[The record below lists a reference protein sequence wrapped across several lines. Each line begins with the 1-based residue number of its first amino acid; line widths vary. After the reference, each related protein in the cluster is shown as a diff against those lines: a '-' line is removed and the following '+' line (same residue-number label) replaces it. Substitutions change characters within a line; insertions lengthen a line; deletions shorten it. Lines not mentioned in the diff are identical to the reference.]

1 MPQSQE
7 SQMVLSNT
15 EPANVLSLRRLQEY
29 GLFPEDELSE
39 IAATY
44 RLKDITADE
53 AAKLGFTNTAD
64 GIYIGYPNDKDSRI
78 RYNRTGF
85 QAQQDLG
92 KYGQRPNTPP
102 ALYYPP
108 TIKESHLADKEIP
121 LLIIEGEFKALVTDY
136 VMNNELQKPDLIPL
150 AIGGVW
156 SWRSA
161 KSGVEV
167 IPDLDVVS
175 AKRRVYIAFDMD
187 NPVKPQVQ
195 KALQRLVDKLLERG
209 AECRVLSWPSTDG
222 KGLDDY
228 LANKPGP
235 RDALLN
241 LLLNA
246 QTPGHVQQV
255 IKMNST
261 YVYDKVQDMV
271 WDFNTMAYI
280 KPQTFKAHY
289 FTDVVHIPVTK
300 NGKTT
305 TKPTGLG
312 DYWLASPARAWCEG
326 KTFHPGAER
335 LVATLPDSSTKKLNT
350 WTAWGAG
357 SDLCKLQPIKGDVE
371 PFIDYMRQTFSGN
384 KLSPGQPEVD
394 VVEYLIKRLAWI
406 FQHPTI
412 KHPTWIYLIG
422 KPMQGKSKLIN
433 IITRLVGN
441 TYTSHIDESAL
452 SSSFSEWRAEKLLIA
467 FDDVAIMERGR
478 IKQVLKR
485 MTTEQTS
492 RVNRKYEREYT
503 AYSYETFFF
512 ATNSLDPLL
521 DHDDRRAIVLEA
533 KCPWTKEEWAPFDK
547 WSGTP
552 TSYNALLHYF
562 MYEVKLDESF
572 LTARPPITMLR
583 ELVTESAES
592 GWDELL
598 NGLASPMGVQWQAPA
613 CKTVRKFKPTIV
625 TPEMLRALYA
635 ILQGPQD
642 SKTEIKNATLTTK
655 LQRFGASR
663 LHPADSGDA
672 RSRVFFMGKQT
683 TCWAWSAEYAGLTQ
697 AEMFKELN
705 AVHKEYPELFHLY
718 GSVENKF

>member
-1 MPQSQE
+1 MLQSQGLTPPVNKLAT
-7 SQMVLSNT
+7 Q
-15 EPANVLSLRRLQEY
+15 RLQEY

-39 IAATY
+39 LVDTY
-44 RLKDITADE
+44 KLRDVTADE
-53 AAKLGFTNTAD
+53 AFKLGFTNTAE

-92 KYGQRPNTPP
+92 KYGQRPHTPP

-108 TIKESHLADKEIP
+108 TIQQSDLLVQETP

-136 VMNNELQKPDLIPL
+136 VMNHDLQKPDLIPL

-161 KSGVEV
+161 KSGVEI
-167 IPDLDVVS
+167 IPELDFIKG
-175 AKRRVYIAFDMD
+175 KRVVYIAFDMD
-187 NPVKPQVQ
+187 NPVNPQVQ

-228 LANKPGP
+228 LAGKPGP

-241 LLLNA
+241 LLTHA

-261 YVYDKVQDMV
+261 YVYDKIQDMV
-271 WDFNTMAYI
+271 WDFNTGSYI

-289 FTDVVHIPVTK
+289 FTELLYMQVIK
-300 NGKTT
+300 NGKTA
-305 TKPTGLG
+305 TKSQALG
-312 DYWLASPARAWCEG
+312 DYWLSSPARAWCEG

-335 LVATLPDSSTKKLNT
+335 LVQSSPDRDTKKLNT
-350 WTAWGAG
+350 WTGWGAG
-357 SDLCKLQPIKGDVE
+357 SDLRKLQPIKGDVE
-371 PFIDYMRQTFSGN
+371 PFLEYIHATFGEN
-384 KLSPGQPEVD
+384 ALAPGQPQCD
-394 VVEYLIKRLAWI
+394 VAGYLIKRLAWI

-441 TYTSHIDESAL
+441 TYTSHIDEGAL
-452 SSSFSEWRAEKLLIA
+452 GSSFSEWRAEKLLIA
-467 FDDVAIMERGR
+467 FDDVAIVERGR

-485 MTTEQTS
+485 MTTEQTT
-492 RVNRKYEREYT
+492 RVNKKYEREYT

-521 DHDDRRAIVLEA
+521 DHDDRRALVLEA
-533 KCPWTKEEWAPFDK
+533 KCPWTKEEWAPFDR
-547 WSGTP
+547 WAGTP
-552 TSYNALLHYF
+552 SSYNALLHYF

-572 LTARPPITMLR
+572 LNARPPITMLR
-583 ELVTESAES
+583 ELVAESAES
-592 GWDELL
+592 GWDELI
-598 NGLASPMGVQWQAPA
+598 NMLAAPMPMQWRAPA
-613 CKTVRKFKPTIV
+613 SSDIRKFKPTII
-625 TPEMLRALYA
+625 TPEMLKSLYA
-635 ILQGPQD
+635 IIQGPQEQRND
-642 SKTEIKNATLTTK
+642 IKSATLTTK

-663 LHPADSGDA
+663 IHPADSGDA
-672 RSRVFFMGKQT
+672 RSRIWFLGKQT
-683 TCWAWSAEYAGLTQ
+683 PCWTWDSKYAGMTVT
-697 AEMFKELN
+697 ELQQELLR
-705 AVHKEYPELFHLY
+705 VRKQVPELFGLY
-718 GSVENKF
+718 DAVDTKF

>member
-1 MPQSQE
+1 MPQPQGQIMSTNK
-7 SQMVLSNT
+7 LS
-15 EPANVLSLRRLQEY
+15 VRRLQEY
-29 GLFPEDELSE
+29 GIFPEEDIEELVQQ
-39 IAATY
+39 Y
-44 RLKDITADE
+44 KLHDVTAEE
-53 AAKLGFTNTAD
+53 AFELGFTNTSE

-102 ALYYPP
+102 SLYYPP
-108 TIKESHLADKEIP
+108 TIKEQHVNDKEIP

-136 VMNNELQKPDLIPL
+136 VMNHDLQKPDIIPL

-156 SWRSA
+156 SWRQA
-161 KSGVEV
+161 KMGVE
-167 IPDLDVVS
+167 ILPDLAFISV
-175 AKRRVYIAFDMD
+175 KRKVYIAFDMD
-187 NPVKPQVQ
+187 NPVNPQVQ
-195 KALQRLVDKLLERG
+195 KALQRLVDKLAELG
-209 AECRVLSWPSTDG
+209 AECLVLSWPSTDG

-235 RDALLN
+235 RNALLS
-241 LLLNA
+241 LLSQA
-246 QTPGHVQQV
+246 QIPGHIQQV

-261 YVYDKVQDMV
+261 YVYDKVQDMI
-271 WDFNTMAYI
+271 WDFNIGGYV
-280 KPQTFKAHY
+280 KPQAFKAHY
-289 FTDVVHIPVTK
+289 FTDVVHLQITR
-300 NGKTT
+300 NGKTVP
-305 TKPTGLG
+305 KPVGLG
-312 DYWLASPARAWCEG
+312 DYWLSSPARAWCEG
-326 KTFHPGAER
+326 RTFAPGAER
-335 LVATLPDSSTKKLNT
+335 LVQTSPDRDTKKLNT

-357 SDLCKLQPIKGDVE
+357 SDLRKLQPIKGDVE
-371 PFIDYMRQTFSGN
+371 PFLDYMHKTFGDN
-384 KLSPGQPEVD
+384 KLSPGQPEMD
-394 VVEYLIKRLAWI
+394 VVGYLIKRLAWI

-441 TYTSHIDESAL
+441 TYTSHIDENAL

-467 FDDVAIMERGR
+467 FDDVAIVERSR

-533 KCPWTKEEWAPFDK
+533 KCPWSKEEWMPFDR
-547 WSGTP
+547 WAGTP
-552 TSYNALLHYF
+552 SSYNALLHYF

-572 LTARPPITMLR
+572 LTQRPPITMLR
-583 ELVTESAES
+583 ELVAESAES
-592 GWDELL
+592 GWDEFL
-598 NGLASPMGVQWQAPA
+598 NMLAAPMPIQWQAPA
-613 CKTVRKFKPTIV
+613 SKQVRKFRPTIV
-625 TPEMLRALYA
+625 TPEMLKALYT

-642 SKTEIKNATLTTK
+642 SRNEIKGATLTAK

-663 LHPADSGDA
+663 LHPVDSGDT
-672 RSRVFFMGKQT
+672 RSRLFFMGKQT

-697 AEMFKELN
+697 NEIFKELN
-705 AVHKEYPELFHLY
+705 KVNKEFPELFALY
-718 GSVENKF
+718 HGSDGKF